1 MPDDDRPSIAFELV
15 AGVHAGV
22 FTSLTVLAFN
32 FAIGTLHH
40 EPGGVV
46 SCICCPGWISLEF
59 LVIQMIVAGVLAG
72 LGVGVVEWLAT
83 RGRERGA
90 VLLALVGPGL
100 PVAAGLYADAFRMGS
115 SSIGASRTVVQAF
128 AGSEVLTA
136 AAISLGLVGAWLF
149 ALPAIAHARGAS
161 LRHQIIVALG
171 GVLVLVQ
178 AFVPAALDA
187 RFGDDLTYTALFGGL
202 LPAAIFSRLY
212 CARGRVVAAR
222 VFSWIGQEPP
232 PARAALERV
241 PGARVAFALGLS
253 TIAFPWAIG
262 VVPHGWFLEAR
273 WAGVVW
279 PFFRGPWRGDADAAV
294 WLGALT
300 TAWVGLQSWRGFD
313 RSVPTAEVR
322 ASAGILLA
330 AAAVRIA
337 PVGLYGFYDPETD
350 LYPPGASTL
359 TLAAGALVLV
369 VVASAVSGR
378 TSLVRGAL
386 VALGAASGA
395 LFCGSTV
402 GGGLVPLE
410 LFSGRVVHLGILNTW
425 PESPTLAVGALAGG
439 LAAAL
444 LARLGRSGRIAA
456 LVLGLALVPAVV
468 AARARGVL
476 PRSPFYWTED
486 ETPVGTPLAV
496 ARAWD
501 LGIGVPELPEEANR
515 WYERAAETGDPEALY
530 RLALRLERGVRVPRD
545 RARARRLLER
555 AASLGSPEAAS
566 HLEMAA
572 EIAAETSG
580 EK

>member
-1 MPDDDRPSIAFELV
+1 
-15 AGVHAGV
+15 
-22 FTSLTVLAFN
+22 
-32 FAIGTLHH
+32 
-40 EPGGVV
+40 GVV
-46 SCICCPGWISLEF
+46 SCICCPGWISIEF
-59 LVIQMIVAGVLAG
+59 LVFQMILTGVLAG
-72 LGVGVVEWLAT
+72 LGVGVIEWLAGH
-83 RGRERGA
+83 GRERGA
-90 VLLALVGPGL
+90 VLLALVGPSL

-128 AGSEVLTA
+128 AGNEILAA
-136 AAISLGLVGAWLF
+136 AAISLGLAGAWVF

-161 LRHQIIVALG
+161 LRDQVILALA

-187 RFGDDLTYTALFGGL
+187 RFDDDLTYTALFGGL
-202 LPAAIFSRLY
+202 LPAALFSRLY

-232 PARAALERV
+232 PARAAAERV

-262 VVPHGWFLEAR
+262 AVPHGWFLEAR
-273 WAGVVW
+273 WAGYVW
-279 PFFRGPWRGDADAAV
+279 PFFRGPWRGDSEAAV

-300 TAWVGLQSWRGFD
+300 TAWLALEARRGLD
-313 RSVPTAEVR
+313 RAVPTAEIR
-322 ASAGILLA
+322 ASAGIVLA

-337 PVGLYGFYDPETD
+337 PVGLYGLDAPEMT
-350 LYPPGASTL
+350 LYPPTASVIA
-359 TLAAGALVLV
+359 LAAAALVLV
-369 VVASAVSGR
+369 LVASAVSGR
-378 TSLVRGAL
+378 ASLVRGAL
-386 VALGAASGA
+386 IALGSASGA
-395 LFCGSTV
+395 LFAGSTV

-410 LFSGRVVHLGILNTW
+410 LFSGRVVHLRILNTW
-425 PESPTLAVGALAGG
+425 PESPALALGALTGG
-439 LAAAL
+439 LAAGL
-444 LARLGRSGRIAA
+444 LARLGRAGKVAA
-456 LVLGLALVPAVV
+456 LVLGLAPIPAVL
-468 AARARGVL
+468 AAHASGVL
-476 PRSPFYWTED
+476 PSSPYFWTTD
-486 ETPVGTPLAV
+486 QSPGGPPLAV

-515 WYERAAETGDPEALY
+515 WYERAAETGDREALY

-566 HLEMAA
+566 HLEIAA

-580 EK
+580 GK